1 MAARRLPAPQGAT
14 PGNARAGGSPATAQ
28 GVMDIARG
36 EVGVA
41 ARFTLW
47 LGIVLALAGFALTV
61 SKMTIWQVVLPTGD
75 PWTLAGLSVLVGIA
89 IAMNVALDQLREIG
103 LLALSHRLARRMA
116 APLVMAAAKQQGRS
130 DISAGQALRDVEE
143 LRRNLAGPVL
153 TGVVDAVIVP
163 LLILLLLYFHWAFAV
178 FALALCLL
186 AAVLSLVGE
195 RLTRRALVASNDAH
209 AQTSGLVAD
218 AMRCAE
224 AVEAMG
230 MRHNLAARW
239 EARMD
244 DSATALRGA
253 QNAGRWISAAL
264 STVSGIGSGGALVL
278 ATVLSANGAN
288 IGMGALVAMLLM
300 WQIIGPFT
308 RLGGAAADWAGA
320 LASWRR
326 LQALSQADRG
336 PDTGIAFPCRD
347 ARLVME
353 RVSYAH
359 RGAPRALLRDVQLV
373 VEPGR
378 AVAIS
383 GSAGAGKT
391 TLLRIAVGMVK
402 PSAGACFLDGQSTS
416 QWQREDFAHHVGYL
430 PQDPL
435 LTDGTVA
442 EAIARLAA
450 PDMQAVMEAAR
461 LADAASMITALP
473 LGYATPIRAEGPL
486 SAGQRQRVALARAL
500 YARPKLLVMDEPAAF
515 LDAEGEQRLVRLI
528 RRLSAEGMGILFTSH
543 RPALLAAADRVLLL
557 RGGQLAPAPAIP
569 AIAGPTTT
577 GPKAGRRA
585 GEAA

>member
-1 MAARRLPAPQGAT
+1 MAARRLPGPPRAATQPGAAAPSAL
-14 PGNARAGGSPATAQ
+14 
-28 GVMDIARG
+28 GVMDVARS
-36 EVGVA
+36 EMGVA

-47 LGIVLALAGFALTV
+47 LGIVLALAGFGLTV
-61 SKMTIWQVVLPTGD
+61 SKMMIWQIVVPTGN
-75 PWTLAGLSVLVGIA
+75 PWTLAGLAVLLGIA
-89 IAMNVALDQLREIG
+89 ITMNVALDQLREVG
-103 LLALSHRLARRMA
+103 LLAVSHRLARRMA
-116 APLVMAAAKQQGRS
+116 APLVMAAAQQPGRS
-130 DISAGQALRDVEE
+130 DISAGQSLRDVEE

-178 FALALCLL
+178 FALGLCLL
-186 AAVLSLVGE
+186 AAILSITGE

-230 MRHNLAARW
+230 MRPALAARW
-239 EARMD
+239 EARMEE
-244 DSATALRGA
+244 SATALRGA

-264 STVSGIGSGGALVL
+264 TTVSGIGTGGALVL
-278 ATVLSANGAN
+278 GTVLAANGAN
-288 IGMGALVAMLLM
+288 IGMGALVAMLTM
-300 WQIIGPFT
+300 SQIVGPFS
-308 RLGGAAADWAGA
+308 RLGGAASDWAGA

-326 LQALSQADRG
+326 LQSLAQSDRG

-383 GSAGAGKT
+383 GGAGAGKT
-391 TLLRIAVGMVK
+391 TLLRIAVGMVR
-402 PSAGACFLDGQSTS
+402 PSAGGCFLDGQATS
-416 QWQREDFAHHVGYL
+416 QWQREDFARHVGYL

-442 EAIARLAA
+442 EAIARLAT
-450 PDMQAVMEAAR
+450 PDMQAVMQAAR
-461 LADAASMITALP
+461 LADAAAMIAALP
-473 LGYATPIRAEGPL
+473 QGYATSIRAEGPL

-500 YARPKLLVMDEPAAF
+500 YGGPKLLVMDEPAAF

-528 RRLSAEGMGILFTSH
+528 RRLAAEGMGILFTSH

-557 RGGQLAPAPAIP
+557 RGGQLAPAPVTP
-569 AIAGPTTT
+569 AIAGPA
-577 GPKAGRRA
+577 PRRQT

>member
-1 MAARRLPAPQGAT
+1 MAARRLPAPQGAA
-14 PGNARAGGSPATAQ
+14 PAPQGGGAAPQ
-28 GVMDIARG
+28 GVMDVARG
-36 EVGVA
+36 EMGVA

-47 LGIVLALAGFALTV
+47 LGIVLALTGFAVTV
-61 SKMTIWQVVLPTGD
+61 SKMMIWQVVLPTGN
-75 PWTLAGLSVLVGIA
+75 PWTLAGLSILLAIA
-89 IAMNVALDQLREIG
+89 IAMNVALDQLREVG
-103 LLALSHRLARRMA
+103 LLAVSHRLARRMA
-116 APLVMAAAKQQGRS
+116 APLVMAAAKQPGRS

-178 FALALCLL
+178 LALALCLL
-186 AAVLSLVGE
+186 AAILSLVGE

-230 MRHNLAARW
+230 MRRNLAIRW

-244 DSATALRGA
+244 DSAEALRGA
-253 QNAGRWISAAL
+253 QNAARWISAAL
-264 STVSGIGSGGALVL
+264 STVSGIGTGGALVL
-278 ATVLSANGAN
+278 GTVLAANGAN
-288 IGMGALVAMLLM
+288 IGMGALVTMLLM

-378 AVAIS
+378 AVAIA
-383 GSAGAGKT
+383 GTAGAGKT

-402 PSAGACFLDGQSTS
+402 PSAGGCFLDGQSTS
-416 QWQREDFAHHVGYL
+416 QWQREDFARHVGYL

-500 YARPKLLVMDEPAAF
+500 YGRPKLLVMDEPAAF

-528 RRLSAEGMGILFTSH
+528 RRLAAEGMGILFTSH
-543 RPALLAAADRVLLL
+543 RPALLAAADRVMLL
-557 RGGQLAPAPAIP
+557 RGGQLAPAPATP
-569 AIAGPTTT
+569 AIAGP
-577 GPKAGRRA
+577 GRVSRGRRA

>member
-1 MAARRLPAPQGAT
+1 MAKARPALPPPGRATNGPAPGGKPAEAR
-14 PGNARAGGSPATAQ
+14 GVMGVARAEIST
-28 GVMDIARG
+28 
-36 EVGVA
+36 A
-41 ARFTLW
+41 ARFTLA
-47 LGIVLALAGFALTV
+47 LGIVLAIAGFVVIV
-61 SKMTIWQVVLPTGD
+61 SKMMIWQIVPPTGNG
-75 PWTLAGLSVLVGIA
+75 WTLAGLA
-89 IAMNVALDQLREIG
+89 ILLGLAIGMNVAMDQLREAG
-103 LLALSHRLARRMA
+103 LLAVSHRLARRMA
-116 APLVMAAAKQQGRS
+116 APLVMAAAQQPGRA

-143 LRRNLAGPVL
+143 LRRSMTGPVL

-178 FALALCLL
+178 FALACCAL
-186 AAVLSLVGE
+186 AALLSLMGE
-195 RLTRRALVASNDAH
+195 RLTRRALVASNEAH
-209 AQTSGLVAD
+209 VQTTNLVAD

-230 MRHNLAARW
+230 MRRALAARW
-239 EARMD
+239 QARME

-253 QNAGRWISAAL
+253 QDGGRWISAAL
-264 STVSGIGSGGALVL
+264 TTVSGIGAGGALVL
-278 ATVLSANGAN
+278 GTVLAAGGAN
-288 IGMGALVAMLLM
+288 IGMGGLVAMLTM
-300 WQIIGPFT
+300 SQIIAPFT

-320 LASWRR
+320 LAAWRR
-326 LQALSQADRG
+326 LQSLSRG
-336 PDTGIAFPCRD
+336 NPAPEGLIAFPCRD

-353 RVSYAH
+353 RVGYAH

-378 AVAIS
+378 TVAIA
-383 GSAGAGKT
+383 GPAGAGKT

-402 PSAGACFLDGQSTS
+402 PSAGGCFLDGQATS
-416 QWQREDFAHHVGYL
+416 QWQREDFARHVGYL

-442 EAIARLAA
+442 EAIARLGL
-450 PDMQAVMEAAR
+450 PNMQGVMEAAR
-461 LADAASMITALP
+461 LADAASMIAALP

-500 YARPKLLVMDEPAAF
+500 YGRPKLLVMDEPAAF

-528 RRLSAEGMGILFTSH
+528 RRLAAEGVGVLFTSH

-557 RGGQLAPAPAIP
+557 RGGQLAPAPAIR
-569 AIAGPTTT
+569 AIAGPPDK
-577 GPKAGRRA
+577 GQRRPA